1 MMKVNRIYICRHE
14 DSEFVF
20 TKMSVMCRYFSFSTS
35 TVKAIIKQSRNSF
48 KIKGVSI
55 EIKNVIE
62 EEKLIK

>member
-1 MMKVNRIYICRHE
+1 
-14 DSEFVF
+14 
-20 TKMSVMCRYFSFSTS
+20 MCRYFSFSTS